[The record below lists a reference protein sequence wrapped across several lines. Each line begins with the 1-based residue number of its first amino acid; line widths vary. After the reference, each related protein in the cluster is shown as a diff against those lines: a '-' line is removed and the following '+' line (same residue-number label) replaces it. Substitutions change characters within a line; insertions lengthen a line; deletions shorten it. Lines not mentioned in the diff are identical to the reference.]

1 MCTSAAAGCLFSLV
15 HCLHCTTPAPKKASG
30 RTRKSRFAF
39 FWLLSEPSSIPLSVR
54 ISSPRV
60 SRPRQ
65 NRLHPQN
72 FLPPALRPRRRDGI
86 GLSHEKAD
94 DRFRPNRGQDRFAGE
109 KSQSAVVTTLYPTL
123 FLYASTLL
131 HVCVSANATRT
142 FSRQIRPVF
151 PFRSTPRRL
160 YAGRRNERRAVPPSI
175 IPRYFWLSAAFS
187 AKKRRKR
194 GGMKKFPDAICLLF
208 ARFVV

>member
-15 HCLHCTTPAPKKASG
+15 HCFHCTTPAPKKASG

-39 FWLLSEPSSIPLSVR
+39 FWILSEPSSIPLSVR

-94 DRFRPNRGQDRFAGE
+94 DRFRPDRGQDLFAGG
-109 KSQSAVVTTLYPTL
+109 KSQSAVVTTLCPHSADMRPHSSYMHPHFFSSAFPQTPQELFRGKSAPSFHSAPRPAVCAPADATNGVLFPRAL
-123 FLYASTLL
+123 FLAISG
-131 HVCVSANATRT
+131 CPPRFRQKNAGNA
-142 FSRQIRPVF
+142 
-151 PFRSTPRRL
+151 
-160 YAGRRNERRAVPPSI
+160 AG
-175 IPRYFWLSAAFS
+175 
-187 AKKRRKR
+187 
-194 GGMKKFPDAICLLF
+194 
-208 ARFVV
+208 